1 MIIGRHRQ
9 LSGLFESSISEAAEL
24 HNIDIFYVLL
34 FFFFFLLYIICFFLL
49 FVFLFF
55 HFFDILLDITRKDIE
70 LREVE
75 LDV

>member
-34 FFFFFLLYIICFFLL
+34 FFFFFLLLL
-49 FVFLFF
+49 FLFFFYLFF